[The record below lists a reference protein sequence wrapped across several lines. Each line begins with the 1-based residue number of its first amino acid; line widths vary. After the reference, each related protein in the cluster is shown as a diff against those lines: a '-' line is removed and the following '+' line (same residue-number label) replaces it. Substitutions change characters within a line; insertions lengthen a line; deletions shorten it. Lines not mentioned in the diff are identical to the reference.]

1 MDKPA
6 QIALLIDA
14 DNATAARIDVI
25 LGELSTL
32 GETNVRRA
40 YGNWTKT
47 GLKSWQQV
55 LHENAIRPVQQ
66 FDPSKGKNASD
77 IALAVDAVEILH
89 TQRPDAFALVSSDAD
104 FTPLVMHLRE
114 HGAHVYG
121 FGDAK
126 TPAAFQSACTRFL
139 VLDRLSAPSG
149 QADAVL
155 PAAED
160 DAAFGTAPAKT
171 SRRATAATTSPSKG
185 GASTSAA
192 RAGAAK
198 TGAANTGAAKT
209 GAAAKAATAQGAQ
222 PTAGAKTTAKRASAK
237 AAAPAGPPPRAT
249 RAQLRGD
256 NKLVALL
263 RRAVDSAADDSGWA
277 RVGTV
282 ANHIANQ
289 SSFDSRN
296 YGYAKLSKLL
306 EATDLFDIRDAGG
319 PAMAVRDRRTV
330 AGGTSTN
337 GTTAGTRL
345 TAACTMGPPDKGA
358 ERRLGTP

>member
-14 DNATAARIDVI
+14 DNATASRIDVI
-25 LGELSTL
+25 LGELSRL

-47 GLKSWQQV
+47 GLKSWQEV

-126 TPAAFQSACTRFL
+126 TPAPFQSACTRFL
-139 VLDRLSAPSG
+139 VLNRLSSPSG
-149 QADAVL
+149 QADAGPEPTTADAVSSPADE
-155 PAAED
+155 PAA
-160 DAAFGTAPAKT
+160 PA
-171 SRRATAATTSPSKG
+171 SGRRRATAKATSTAT
-185 GASTSAA
+185 GASTA
-192 RAGAAK
+192 AGATKATAK
-198 TGAANTGAAKT
+198 DTASAKKT
-209 GAAAKAATAQGAQ
+209 AAKAAT
-222 PTAGAKTTAKRASAK
+222 TASTK
-237 AAAPAGPPPRAT
+237 AAAAADAQAAQSQTPARAT

-256 NKLVALL
+256 RKLVALL
-263 RRAVDSAADDSGWA
+263 RRAVEGAADDSGWA

-282 ANHIANQ
+282 GNHISNQ
-289 SSFDSRN
+289 SSFDPRN
-296 YGYAKLSKLL
+296 YGYAKLSRLL
-306 EATDLFDIRDAGG
+306 EATDLFDIRDSGG
-319 PAMAVRDRRTV
+319 QAMAVRDRRGS
-330 AGGTSTN
+330 AGASTN
-337 GTTAGTRL
+337 GTSAGN
-345 TAACTMGPPDKGA
+345 P
-358 ERRLGTP
+358 

>member
-14 DNATAARIDVI
+14 DNATASRIDVI
-25 LGELSTL
+25 LGELSRL

-47 GLKSWQQV
+47 GLKSWQEV
-55 LHENAIRPVQQ
+55 LHENAIRPIQQ

-126 TPAAFQSACTRFL
+126 TPQPFQSACTRFL
-139 VLDRLSAPSG
+139 VLNRLSSPSG
-149 QADAVL
+149 QAEPGLPDAGPADAVP
-155 PAAED
+155 PAGEEP
-160 DAAFGTAPAKT
+160 APPT
-171 SRRATAATTSPSKG
+171 TTRRRATAKATSK
-185 GASTSAA
+185 
-192 RAGAAK
+192 
-198 TGAANTGAAKT
+198 
-209 GAAAKAATAQGAQ
+209 ATDS
-222 PTAGAKTTAKRASAK
+222 TTAKATATAKKGTAETATK
-237 AAAPAGPPPRAT
+237 AAAAAEAPTSGSTPARAT

-256 NKLVALL
+256 RKLVALL
-263 RRAVDSAADDSGWA
+263 RRAVEGAADDSGWA

-282 ANHIANQ
+282 GNHISNQ
-289 SSFDSRN
+289 SSFDPRN

-306 EATDLFDIRDAGG
+306 EATDLFDMRDSGG
-319 PAMAVRDRRTV
+319 PAMAVRDRRGGTGPSTSGT
-330 AGGTSTN
+330 AGGN
-337 GTTAGTRL
+337 G
-345 TAACTMGPPDKGA
+345 
-358 ERRLGTP
+358 

>member
-14 DNATAARIDVI
+14 DNATAGRIDVI

-47 GLKSWQQV
+47 GLKSWVAV
-55 LHENAIRPVQQ
+55 LHDHGIRPVQQ

-126 TPAAFQSACTRFL
+126 TPEPFQSACTRFL
-139 VLDRLSAPSG
+139 VLNRLPAPSG
-149 QADAVL
+149 QVDVGATGAEPADHGAEVAQG
-155 PAAED
+155 PA
-160 DAAFGTAPAKT
+160 TPT
-171 SRRATAATTSPSKG
+171 RRRATAKATSTRTSTAKSTTAGPSAAATTASPTK
-185 GASTSAA
+185 
-192 RAGAAK
+192 K
-198 TGAANTGAAKT
+198 
-209 GAAAKAATAQGAQ
+209 KAAVVS
-222 PTAGAKTTAKRASAK
+222 P
-237 AAAPAGPPPRAT
+237 APAATPARAT

-256 NKLVALL
+256 AKLVKLL
-263 RRAVDSAADDSGWA
+263 RGAVEGAADDSGWA

-282 ANHIANQ
+282 GNHIANQ
-289 SSFDSRN
+289 SSFDPRN

-306 EATDLFDIRDAGG
+306 EATDLFEMRDLGG
-319 PAMAVRDRRTV
+319 PGMAVRDRRGPGMAPG
-330 AGGTSTN
+330 AGSTSGN
-337 GTTAGTRL
+337 
-345 TAACTMGPPDKGA
+345 P
-358 ERRLGTP
+358 

>member
-14 DNATAARIDVI
+14 DNATASRIDVI
-25 LGELSTL
+25 LGELSRL

-47 GLKSWQQV
+47 GLKSWQEV

-126 TPAAFQSACTRFL
+126 TPAA
-139 VLDRLSAPSG
+139 VPERLHPLPRAQPALLPQRPG
-149 QADAVL
+149 RAGPAGCRTGGCRAV
-155 PAAED
+155 PGRRARA
-160 DAAFGTAPAKT
+160 THHQR
-171 SRRATAATTSPSKG
+171 RRATAKAT
-185 GASTSAA
+185 STATEATAA
-192 RAGAAK
+192 AAATAAK
-198 TGAANTGAAKT
+198 ATASAKKT
-209 GAAAKAATAQGAQ
+209 TAKAAT
-222 PTAGAKTTAKRASAK
+222 K
-237 AAAPAGPPPRAT
+237 AAGRRAEAHAQSPTPARAT

-256 NKLVALL
+256 RKLVALL
-263 RRAVDSAADDSGWA
+263 RRAVEGAADDAGWA
-277 RVGTV
+277 AGRHGRQP
-282 ANHIANQ
+282 H
-289 SSFDSRN
+289 
-296 YGYAKLSKLL
+296 L
-306 EATDLFDIRDAGG
+306 EPVLVR
-319 PAMAVRDRRTV
+319 PAQLRLRQAEQAARGHRPVRH
-330 AGGTSTN
+330 
-337 GTTAGTRL
+337 
-345 TAACTMGPPDKGA
+345 P
-358 ERRLGTP
+358 

>member
-14 DNATAARIDVI
+14 DNATASRIDVI
-25 LGELSTL
+25 LGELSRL

-47 GLKSWQQV
+47 GLKSWQEV

-126 TPAAFQSACTRFL
+126 TPQPFQSACTRFL
-139 VLDRLSAPSG
+139 VLNRLSSPSG
-149 QADAVL
+149 QAEPGLPDAGPADAVVS
-155 PAAED
+155 AD
-160 DAAFGTAPAKT
+160 DEPTPPTTKR
-171 SRRATAATTSPSKG
+171 RRATAKATSTATEATA
-185 GASTSAA
+185 ASAP
-192 RAGAAK
+192 RATAAAK
-198 TGAANTGAAKT
+198 KST
-209 GAAAKAATAQGAQ
+209 AKAAT
-222 PTAGAKTTAKRASAK
+222 K
-237 AAAPAGPPPRAT
+237 AVAATEAPAQNSTPARAT

-256 NKLVALL
+256 RKLVALL
-263 RRAVDSAADDSGWA
+263 RRAVEGAADDSGWA

-282 ANHIANQ
+282 GNHISNQ
-289 SSFDSRN
+289 SSFDPRN

-306 EATDLFDIRDAGG
+306 EATDLFDMRDSGG
-319 PAMAVRDRRTV
+319 PAMAVRDRRGG
-330 AGGTSTN
+330 AGSSTSGT
-337 GTTAGTRL
+337 GAGN
-345 TAACTMGPPDKGA
+345 A
-358 ERRLGTP
+358 

>member
-155 PAAED
+155 PVAED
-160 DAAFGTAPAKT
+160 DSAFGTAPAKT

-185 GASTSAA
+185 GATASAA
-192 RAGAAK
+192 RARAAK
-198 TGAANTGAAKT
+198 TGAAKT
-209 GAAAKAATAQGAQ
+209 GSAAKAAAAQGAH
-222 PTAGAKTTAKRASAK
+222 PTAGAKTTAKKASAK
-237 AAAPAGPPPRAT
+237 AAAPVGPPPRAT

-306 EATDLFDIRDAGG
+306 EATDLFEIRDSGG
-319 PAMAVRDRRTV
+319 PTMALRDRRTV
-330 AGGTSTN
+330 PGGGSTT
-337 GTTAGTRL
+337 GTTAANG
-345 TAACTMGPPDKGA
+345 
-358 ERRLGTP
+358 

>member
-14 DNATAARIDVI
+14 DNATASRIDVI
-25 LGELSTL
+25 LDELSKL

-47 GLKSWQQV
+47 GLKSWQEV

-126 TPAAFQSACTRFL
+126 TPQPFQSACTRFL
-139 VLDRLSAPSG
+139 VLNRLSSPSG
-149 QADAVL
+149 QAEPGLADAGPADAVVSSDDE
-155 PAAED
+155 PAPP
-160 DAAFGTAPAKT
+160 TTKR
-171 SRRATAATTSPSKG
+171 RRATAKATST
-185 GASTSAA
+185 ASTATDTTTA
-192 RAGAAK
+192 TAAK
-198 TGAANTGAAKT
+198 ATAAAKRT
-209 GAAAKAATAQGAQ
+209 TAKAATKAVAAEA
-222 PTAGAKTTAKRASAK
+222 PTPSST
-237 AAAPAGPPPRAT
+237 PARAT

-256 NKLVALL
+256 RKLVALL
-263 RRAVDSAADDSGWA
+263 RRAVEGAADDSGWA

-282 ANHIANQ
+282 GNHISNQ
-289 SSFDSRN
+289 SSFDPRN

-306 EATDLFDIRDAGG
+306 EATELFDMRDSGG
-319 PAMAVRDRRTV
+319 PAMAVRDRRGG
-330 AGGTSTN
+330 AGSSTN
-337 GTTAGTRL
+337 GTG
-345 TAACTMGPPDKGA
+345 GGN
-358 ERRLGTP
+358 G

>member
-14 DNATAARIDVI
+14 DNATASRIDVI
-25 LGELSTL
+25 LGELSRL

-47 GLKSWQQV
+47 GLKSWQEV

-126 TPAAFQSACTRFL
+126 TPQPFQSACTRFL
-139 VLDRLSAPSG
+139 VLNRLSSPSG
-149 QADAVL
+149 QAEPGLPDAGPADAVVSPDDEPSL
-155 PAAED
+155 P
-160 DAAFGTAPAKT
+160 TTKR
-171 SRRATAATTSPSKG
+171 RRATAKATSKAADATT
-185 GASTSAA
+185 T
-192 RAGAAK
+192 
-198 TGAANTGAAKT
+198 TGAT
-209 GAAAKAATAQGAQ
+209 
-222 PTAGAKTTAKRASAK
+222 TTATTGTASAK
-237 AAAPAGPPPRAT
+237 KAAATKATKAAAASEAQNAQSQTPARAT

-256 NKLVALL
+256 RKLVALL
-263 RRAVDSAADDSGWA
+263 RRAVEGAADDSGWA

-282 ANHIANQ
+282 GNHISNQ
-289 SSFDSRN
+289 SSFDPRN
-296 YGYAKLSKLL
+296 YGYAKLSRLL
-306 EATDLFDIRDAGG
+306 EATDLFDIRDSGG
-319 PAMAVRDRRTV
+319 QAMAVRDRRGS
-330 AGGTSTN
+330 AGASTN
-337 GTTAGTRL
+337 GTGGGNA
-345 TAACTMGPPDKGA
+345 
-358 ERRLGTP
+358 

>member
-14 DNATAARIDVI
+14 DNATASRIDVI
-25 LGELSTL
+25 LGELSRL

-47 GLKSWQQV
+47 GLKSWQEV

-114 HGAHVYG
+114 HGAARLRLRRRQ
-121 FGDAK
+121 DARQ
-126 TPAAFQSACTRFL
+126 PFQSACTRFL
-139 VLDRLSAPSG
+139 VLNRLSSPSG
-149 QADAVL
+149 QAEPRPAGCRTGGCRAVAGRRGRAPHDDPATGHGQGDEHGDRGTTGRPRPRHPRRRRRARPPRRP
-155 PAAED
+155 PAAAE
-160 DAAFGTAPAKT
+160 AP
-171 SRRATAATTSPSKG
+171 
-185 GASTSAA
+185 
-192 RAGAAK
+192 
-198 TGAANTGAAKT
+198 
-209 GAAAKAATAQGAQ
+209 AQGA
-222 PTAGAKTTAKRASAK
+222 T
-237 AAAPAGPPPRAT
+237 PARAT

-256 NKLVALL
+256 RKLVALL
-263 RRAVDSAADDSGWA
+263 RRAVEGAADDSGWA

-282 ANHIANQ
+282 GNHISNQ
-289 SSFDSRN
+289 SSFDPRN

-306 EATDLFDIRDAGG
+306 EATDLFDMRDSGG
-319 PAMAVRDRRTV
+319 PAMAVRDRRGA
-330 AGGTSTN
+330 AGASTN
-337 GTTAGTRL
+337 GTTG
-345 TAACTMGPPDKGA
+345 GNP
-358 ERRLGTP
+358 

>member
-14 DNATAARIDVI
+14 DNATASRIDVI
-25 LGELSTL
+25 LGELSRL

-47 GLKSWQQV
+47 GLKSWQEV

-126 TPAAFQSACTRFL
+126 TPQPFQSACTRFL
-139 VLDRLSAPSG
+139 VLNRLSSPSG
-149 QADAVL
+149 QAEPGLADAGRGRRRPVL
-155 PAAED
+155 RRRTHGPHHQAAPGHGQGDDHGARRVGRPA
-160 DAAFGTAPAKT
+160 TAPAKKAAAT
-171 SRRATAATTSPSKG
+171 DGRQGHQATTKTAATAEAHAQS
-185 GASTSAA
+185 ST
-192 RAGAAK
+192 
-198 TGAANTGAAKT
+198 
-209 GAAAKAATAQGAQ
+209 
-222 PTAGAKTTAKRASAK
+222 
-237 AAAPAGPPPRAT
+237 PARAT

-256 NKLVALL
+256 RKLVALL
-263 RRAVDSAADDSGWA
+263 RRAVEGAADDAGWA

-282 ANHIANQ
+282 GNHISNQ
-289 SSFDSRN
+289 SSFDPRN
-296 YGYAKLSKLL
+296 YGYAKLSRLL

-319 PAMAVRDRRTV
+319 QNMAVRDRRGG
-330 AGGTSTN
+330 AGTSTN
-337 GTTAGTRL
+337 GTDGGNA
-345 TAACTMGPPDKGA
+345 
-358 ERRLGTP
+358 

>member
-14 DNATAARIDVI
+14 DNATASRIDVI
-25 LGELSTL
+25 LGELSRL

-47 GLKSWQQV
+47 GLKSWQEV
-55 LHENAIRPVQQ
+55 LHDNAIRPVQQ

-126 TPAAFQSACTRFL
+126 TPQPFQSACTRFL
-139 VLDRLSAPSG
+139 VLNRLSSPSG
-149 QADAVL
+149 QADAG
-155 PAAED
+155 
-160 DAAFGTAPAKT
+160 DAGDATAPDAVEPAPAT
-171 SRRATAATTSPSKG
+171 VRRRATAKATSKATDTPTAKAT
-185 GASTSAA
+185 AS
-192 RAGAAK
+192 AK
-198 TGAANTGAAKT
+198 KT
-209 GAAAKAATAQGAQ
+209 AAKAAT
-222 PTAGAKTTAKRASAK
+222 K
-237 AAAPAGPPPRAT
+237 AAAATEASPPNTTPARLT
-249 RAQLRGD
+249 RHQLRSD
-256 NKLVALL
+256 TRLVALL
-263 RRAVDSAADDSGWA
+263 RRAVEGAADDAGWA

-282 ANHIANQ
+282 GNHISNQ
-289 SSFDSRN
+289 SSFDPRN

-306 EATDLFDIRDAGG
+306 EATDIFDIRDPGG
-319 PAMAVRDRRTV
+319 PNMAVRDRRGAAGTSSNGT
-330 AGGTSTN
+330 AGGN
-337 GTTAGTRL
+337 A
-345 TAACTMGPPDKGA
+345 
-358 ERRLGTP
+358 

>member
-14 DNATAARIDVI
+14 DNATASRIDVI
-25 LGELSTL
+25 LGELSRL

-47 GLKSWQQV
+47 GLKSWQEV

-126 TPAAFQSACTRFL
+126 TPQPFQSACTRFL
-139 VLDRLSAPSG
+139 VLNRLSSPSG
-149 QADAVL
+149 QADAVEPGADVAAPDAVEPP
-155 PAAED
+155 PATT
-160 DAAFGTAPAKT
+160 GR
-171 SRRATAATTSPSKG
+171 RRATAKATSKAAGAATTSTTATTAAG
-185 GASTSAA
+185 GGTASAKKAA
-192 RAGAAK
+192 TRKA
-198 TGAANTGAAKT
+198 T
-209 GAAAKAATAQGAQ
+209 AAAKAAATADAATAQ
-222 PTAGAKTTAKRASAK
+222 SAT
-237 AAAPAGPPPRAT
+237 PARLT
-249 RAQLRGD
+249 RNQLRSD
-256 NKLVALL
+256 PKLVALL
-263 RRAVDSAADDSGWA
+263 RRAVEGAADDSGWA

-282 ANHIANQ
+282 GNHISNQ
-289 SSFDSRN
+289 SSFDPRN

-306 EATDLFDIRDAGG
+306 EATDLFDIRDTGG
-319 PAMAVRDRRTV
+319 SNMAVRDRR
-330 AGGTSTN
+330 GGSGTSTN
-337 GTTAGTRL
+337 GTG
-345 TAACTMGPPDKGA
+345 GA
-358 ERRLGTP
+358 NA

>member
-14 DNATAARIDVI
+14 DNATASRIDVI
-25 LGELSTL
+25 LGELSRL

-47 GLKSWQQV
+47 GLKSWQEV

-126 TPAAFQSACTRFL
+126 TPAPFQSACTRFL
-139 VLDRLSAPSG
+139 VLNRLSSPSG
-149 QADAVL
+149 QAEPGLPDAGPADAVPS
-155 PAAED
+155 PAEE
-160 DAAFGTAPAKT
+160 AAPPTT
-171 SRRATAATTSPSKG
+171 TRRRATAKATSKATDQPTAKATAAAKKTTSK
-185 GASTSAA
+185 AA
-192 RAGAAK
+192 
-198 TGAANTGAAKT
+198 T
-209 GAAAKAATAQGAQ
+209 KAATAE
-222 PTAGAKTTAKRASAK
+222 
-237 AAAPAGPPPRAT
+237 APLGSTPARAT

-256 NKLVALL
+256 RKLVALL
-263 RRAVDSAADDSGWA
+263 RRAVEGAADDSGWA
-277 RVGTV
+277 LVGTV
-282 ANHIANQ
+282 GNHISNQ
-289 SSFDSRN
+289 SSFDPRN

-306 EATDLFDIRDAGG
+306 ETTDLFDIRDSGG
-319 PAMAVRDRRTV
+319 QAMAVRDRRGS
-330 AGGTSTN
+330 AGASTN
-337 GTTAGTRL
+337 GTSAGN
-345 TAACTMGPPDKGA
+345 P
-358 ERRLGTP
+358 